1 MRPHLGQSQRQLTD
15 GLSQELC
22 VHRERFVAPPLQPT
36 SGDHIKHGRA
46 LVVGGAVVPEWV
58 HLC

>member
-22 VHRERFVAPPLQPT
+22 VHRERFVLLQLT
-36 SGDHIKHGRA
+36 SGDLIKHGRA

>member
-15 GLSQELC
+15 GLSQELF
-22 VHRERFVAPPLQPT
+22 VHREPFIAPPLQLTP
-36 SGDHIKHGRA
+36 GDLIKHGRA
-46 LVVGGAVVPEWV
+46 FVVGGAVVPEWV